1 MWFFRDFS
9 LDYWKSKKKLI
20 VAEHKE
26 EKDIEEEAEM
36 DEGRRRGSGVNEVTW
51 ASQPVRNRL
60 SVHVKYGAKGDDEE

>member
-1 MWFFRDFS
+1 M
-9 LDYWKSKKKLI
+9 I